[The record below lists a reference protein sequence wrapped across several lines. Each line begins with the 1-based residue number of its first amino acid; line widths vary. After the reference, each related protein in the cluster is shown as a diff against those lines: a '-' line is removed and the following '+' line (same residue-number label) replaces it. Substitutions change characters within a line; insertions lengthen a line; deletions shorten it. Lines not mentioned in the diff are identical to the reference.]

1 MQPVQTDLCA
11 RLFMFLLSFG
21 VPESHTALQTI
32 SEFLGLV
39 TVGFLDSYTI
49 CLRVLTHLHMSFASP
64 AFLLP
69 LSQVYPVDGG
79 MEDWSYAAGWEQSP
93 EPISVCRPTTYGGY
107 AEDRR

>member
-1 MQPVQTDLCA
+1 MRAAFHVSVEFWRP
-11 RLFMFLLSFG
+11 RKPYSFADDIRVFG
-21 VPESHTALQTI
+21 FSYSWI
-32 SEFLGLV
+32 F
-39 TVGFLDSYTI
+39 GFLFYII

-69 LSQVYPVDGG
+69 LLQVYPVDGG

-93 EPISVCRPTTYGGY
+93 QPISVCRPTTYGGY